1 MKKFIYTAEEGAR
14 AVKKYQENFIRSR
27 TMLKVFK
34 IIRAESKQ
42 GHRNYMFYF
51 DSPSD
56 AYDVFRE
63 LEKLGYKLHL
73 YDPTEHTTQYSL
85 WVSWW

>member
-14 AVKKYQENFIRSR
+14 AVKKYQENFIHSR
-27 TMLKVFK
+27 TMQKVFK
-34 IIRAESKQ
+34 IIRAESKK
-42 GHRNYMFYF
+42 GLKNYLFYF
-51 DSPSD
+51 DSPGD
-56 AYDVFRE
+56 AYDIFRE

-73 YDPTEHTTQYSL
+73 YDPTKDMTQYTL